1 VSLIKLLITSLFALI
16 LLSLALG
23 FLGLLKQNSNR
34 KDSTVKA
41 LTLRV
46 VLSFTLIITI
56 GILYKLG
63 LISPN

>member
-1 VSLIKLLITSLFALI
+1 MSLIKLLITSLFALI

>member
-1 VSLIKLLITSLFALI
+1 MSLAKVLIISLFVLI

-23 FLGLLKQNSNR
+23 FLGLLKQNSAR
-34 KDSTVKA
+34 KDSTIRA

-46 VLSFTLIITI
+46 ILSFTLIITI

>member
-1 VSLIKLLITSLFALI
+1 MSLAKVLITSLFVLI

-23 FLGLLKQNSNR
+23 FLGLLKQNSDR
-34 KDSTVKA
+34 KESTVRA

-46 VLSFTLIITI
+46 ILSFTLIVTI